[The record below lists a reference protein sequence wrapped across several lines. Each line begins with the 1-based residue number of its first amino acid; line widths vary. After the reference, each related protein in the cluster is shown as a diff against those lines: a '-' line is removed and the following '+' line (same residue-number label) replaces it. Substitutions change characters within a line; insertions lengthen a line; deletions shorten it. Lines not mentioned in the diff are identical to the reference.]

1 MTATDVTEH
10 IDIEPTDIQSTDA
23 ESAGTART
31 ETEPR
36 HLTPRVRATL
46 VTGTQVH
53 VTAGSHEFTIDEPA
67 ALGGTDLGANPV
79 EHLLAALGACQ
90 VITFQ
95 VWAGTLGIRVD
106 SIDVQLSGHLD
117 LRGFFG
123 TAASVR
129 PGFDGIQVDVRITG
143 PETRERY
150 DALVA
155 AVEEHCPVLDNLRS
169 RVPVETVVTVA

>member
-1 MTATDVTEH
+1 MTVTDVADRIDTEA
-10 IDIEPTDIQSTDA
+10 A
-23 ESAGTART
+23 EAETA
-31 ETEPR
+31 PQ
-36 HLTPRVRATL
+36 HLTPQVRATL

-53 VTAGSHEFTIDEPA
+53 VTAGVHEFTIDEPT

-95 VWAGTLGIRVD
+95 VWAGTLGIRLDSVD
-106 SIDVQLSGHLD
+106 VRLSGHLD

-123 TAASVR
+123 TAADVR
-129 PGFDGIQVDVRITG
+129 PGFDGIQVDVRISG
-143 PETRERY
+143 PESPERY